1 MWFSDQAHGRPPL
14 TSAMVRLCP
23 LMESQCP
30 RGRGT
35 HCSQPRVPWLGY
47 SALFKCKRPRYSKR
61 FGTYCFVPV
70 HDHGVLPGFTQP
82 VGSGAKQTPR
92 LPLSI
97 LSPPQE
103 ALFGCLLKPLTFWF
117 PVWVSQWEA
126 HHETERRQ
134 ESGLGYLS
142 PCLASYKV
150 IFGVFSP

>member
-1 MWFSDQAHGRPPL
+1 MRFSGQAHRRPPL
-14 TSAMVRLCP
+14 TSAVVKLCP
-23 LMESQCP
+23 LMESQRP

-35 HCSQPRVPWLGY
+35 HCSQPRVPCLGY
-47 SALFKCKRPRYSKR
+47 SALFKCNGHVTVTGSALTAW
-61 FGTYCFVPV
+61 F
-70 HDHGVLPGFTQP
+70 HGVLPGFTQP

-103 ALFGCLLKPLTFWF
+103 ALFGCILRPLTFWF
-117 PVWVSQWEA
+117 PVGVSQWEA

-134 ESGLGYLS
+134 ESGVGYLS